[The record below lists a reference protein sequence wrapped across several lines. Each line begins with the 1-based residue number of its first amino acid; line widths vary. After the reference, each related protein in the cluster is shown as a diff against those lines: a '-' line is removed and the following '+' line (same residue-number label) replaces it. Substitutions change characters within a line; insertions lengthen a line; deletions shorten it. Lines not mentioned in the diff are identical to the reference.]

1 MTMPSGVEAA
11 DSINLTLY
19 DGAGVVLVLGGRVCV
34 STDVATGPAAQDAR
48 LEKAL
53 AKYSTS

>member
-1 MTMPSGVEAA
+1 V
-11 DSINLTLY
+11 Y

-34 STDVATGPAAQDAR
+34 STDVAARPAAQDAR